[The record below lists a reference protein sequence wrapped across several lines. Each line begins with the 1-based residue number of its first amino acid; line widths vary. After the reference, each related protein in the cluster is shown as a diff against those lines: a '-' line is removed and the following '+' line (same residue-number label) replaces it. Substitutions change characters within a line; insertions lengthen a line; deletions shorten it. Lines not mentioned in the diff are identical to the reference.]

1 MLVNSPRNGKNHLT
15 YFCTGTES
23 TPHAAILNT
32 VLSKLF
38 SFRNLV
44 RMARVFLEAETGDN
58 GLDLDGSLCLSTDS
72 RSWTNAMG
80 IPEWTR
86 DPSCH
91 TTAVKNEKK
100 KNPTVLNSIARY
112 TLVNHSPFNAVQK
125 TAMRCSEVR
134 TNLAFAEARLLRRL
148 GNVTALQCLKWF
160 QRRTRYAAFF

>member
-1 MLVNSPRNGKNHLT
+1 MDWIWMDLFVYPRTVEVGQMPWVYLS
-15 YFCTGTES
+15 GL
-23 TPHAAILNT
+23 AILP
-32 VLSKLF
+32 V
-38 SFRNLV
+38 
-44 RMARVFLEAETGDN
+44 
-58 GLDLDGSLCLSTDS
+58 
-72 RSWTNAMG
+72 
-80 IPEWTR
+80 IPQQLRT
-86 DPSCH
+86 
-91 TTAVKNEKK
+91 KKK